1 MAVVETRRRALQRG
15 LWVAL
20 AVVAFAWSSGPWR
33 VAVEGLSMAPTLLPG
48 DRLLVRLAR
57 RLRRGDLVVIP
68 DPSQPDRWVVKRV
81 AALPGEQVVTAG
93 RVLAAGAGLVVLG
106 DNAAHSTD
114 SRHYGA
120 VPDRDVHRRV
130 WCRYAPAER
139 SGWLPPY

>member
-1 MAVVETRRRALQRG
+1 MAVVETRRRALQPG
-15 LWVAL
+15 LWVVL
-20 AVVAFAWSSGPWR
+20 VVA
-33 VAVEGLSMAPTLLPG
+33 
-48 DRLLVRLAR
+48 
-57 RLRRGDLVVIP
+57 
-68 DPSQPDRWVVKRV
+68 
-81 AALPGEQVVTAG
+81 AG